1 MKKFVVFALVIII
14 LIVGF
19 IIMNNSNDIVEASSE
34 SSTVKKSSNDGV
46 TPKRKETKDTK
57 DEVTRIKV
65 DIKGSVVS
73 PDVYEVDSNSRVIDI
88 INIAGGVT
96 EDADTDSINLSKKVS
111 DEDVIIIYS
120 REELENNKKSYEE
133 KIDYCTT
140 DNNSACATN
149 VVTFDDNNKEDTDS
163 TIINI
168 NTATV
173 EDFMKL
179 SGIGEAKAK
188 SIIEYRNSIG
198 SFSKVED
205 IKNVTGIGDSIF
217 DKIKD
222 YLTL

>member
-34 SSTVKKSSNDGV
+34 SSAVKKSSNDGV

-96 EDADTDSINLSKKVS
+96 EDADTDNINLSKKVS

>member
-96 EDADTDSINLSKKVS
+96 EDADTDNINLSKKVS

-120 REELENNKKSYEE
+120 REELENNKKIYEE

-149 VVTFDDNNKEDTDS
+149 VVTFDDNNKEDTGS

>member
-34 SSTVKKSSNDGV
+34 SSAVKKSSNDGV

-222 YLTL
+222 YLTI